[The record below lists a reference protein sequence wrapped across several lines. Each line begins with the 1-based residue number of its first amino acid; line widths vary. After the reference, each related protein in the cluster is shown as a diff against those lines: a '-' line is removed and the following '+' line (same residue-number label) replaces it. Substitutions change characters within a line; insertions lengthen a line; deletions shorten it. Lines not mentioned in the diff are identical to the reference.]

1 MPCVGYLF
9 ILAAAAAW
17 ALIGPVAK
25 FAFAAGLSP
34 LEVAFFRA
42 LLGGAFFA
50 LHAFFLRRFRL
61 DRGVVFPVLLF
72 GAVGVAGFYASY
84 QLAVA
89 YGGAALASVLL
100 YTAPAWVAAMGAL
113 WLGERLDGAKTA
125 AVAFTLA
132 GVTLLGWGAG
142 GELRFT
148 LLGLF
153 FGLLAGF
160 GYALYYLFGK
170 LYFARYPAEAVYAVA
185 MPVGAVF
192 LFPFVRSVPGDPRVW
207 GVLFV
212 IGFVSTYLAYAF
224 YAAGL
229 LRLEATRA
237 SVVATLEP
245 VLASLFAYLWWGE
258 RFSPVGYLGAGLV
271 LLAVLLVVFGSRPR

>member
-1 MPCVGYLF
+1 MGYLF
-9 ILAAAAAW
+9 ILLAAASW

-25 FAFAAGLSP
+25 FAFAAGMTP

-42 LLGGAFFA
+42 LLGGLFFF
-50 LHAFFLRRFRL
+50 LHALLFHRLRL
-61 DRGVVFPVLLF
+61 DRRVLLPVLAF
-72 GAVGVAGFYASY
+72 GVVGVAGFYASY

-100 YTAPAWVAAMGAL
+100 YTAPAWVAGMSAL
-113 WLGERLDGAKTA
+113 WLGERLDRAKLL
-125 AVAFTLA
+125 AVGL
-132 GVTLLGWGAG
+132 TLLGVLLLGLGAG
-142 GELRFT
+142 GELRLT
-148 LLGLF
+148 LLGVF
-153 FGLLAGF
+153 FGLLSGF

-170 LYFARYPAEAVYAVA
+170 LYFARYPAEAIYALA
-185 MPVGAVF
+185 MPVGALF
-192 LFPFVRSVPGDPRVW
+192 LLPFVHAWPRDLEVW
-207 GVLFV
+207 GLLFV

-229 LRLEATRA
+229 MRLEATRA

-258 RFSPVGYLGAGLV
+258 RFSALGYLGAMLI
-271 LLAVLLVVFGSRPR
+271 LAAVVLVVLGSRPR

>member
-1 MPCVGYLF
+1 MGYLF
-9 ILAAAAAW
+9 ILAAAASW

-25 FAFAAGLSP
+25 FAFAAGMTP

-42 LLGGAFFA
+42 LLGGLFFFSHA
-50 LHAFFLRRFRL
+50 LLFRRFRL
-61 DRGVVFPVLLF
+61 DRWVLPAVLAF

-100 YTAPAWVAAMGAL
+100 YTAPAWVAGMGAL
-113 WLGERLDGAKTA
+113 WLGERLDWAKLL
-125 AVAFTLA
+125 AVGL
-132 GVTLLGWGAG
+132 TLLGVLLLGLGAG
-142 GELRFT
+142 GELHLT
-148 LLGLF
+148 LLGVF
-153 FGLLAGF
+153 FGLLSGF

-170 LYFARYPAEAVYAVA
+170 LYFARYPAEAIYAVA
-185 MPVGAVF
+185 MPVGALF
-192 LFPFVRSVPGDPRVW
+192 LLPFVRVWPRDLEVW
-207 GVLFV
+207 GLLFV

-229 LRLEATRA
+229 VRLEATRA

-258 RFSPVGYLGAGLV
+258 RFSALGYLGAMLI
-271 LLAVLLVVFGSRPR
+271 LAAVVLVVLGSRPR

>member
-1 MPCVGYLF
+1 VGYLF
-9 ILAAAAAW
+9 ILLAAASW

-25 FAFAAGLSP
+25 FAFRAGLGP

-42 LLGGAFFA
+42 LLGGAFFF
-50 LHAFFLRRFRL
+50 LHALLLRRLRL
-61 DRGVVFPVLLF
+61 DRGAVVPVLLF

-100 YTAPAWVAAMGAL
+100 YTAPAWVAVMGAL
-113 WLGERLDGAKTA
+113 WLGERLDAAKLA
-125 AVAFTLA
+125 AVGL
-132 GVTLLGWGAG
+132 TLLGVVFLALGSG
-142 GELRFT
+142 GELA
-148 LLGLF
+148 LSLWGLV
-153 FGLLAGF
+153 FGLLSGF

-170 LYFARYPAEAVYAVA
+170 LYFTRTPAEAVYAVA
-185 MPVGAVF
+185 LPVGALF
-192 LFPFVRSVPGDPRVW
+192 LLPAVRTWPQGEVW

-229 LRLEATRA
+229 VRLEATRA

-258 RFSPVGYLGAGLV
+258 RFLPLGYLGAGLI
-271 LLAVLLVVFGSRPR
+271 LAAVVLVVLGSRPR

>member
-1 MPCVGYLF
+1 MGYLL
-9 ILAAAAAW
+9 ILAAAASW

-25 FAFAAGLSP
+25 FAFAAGMTP

-42 LLGGAFFA
+42 LLGGLFFF
-50 LHAFFLRRFRL
+50 LHALLLRRFRL
-61 DRGVVFPVLLF
+61 DRRVLPAVLAF

-100 YTAPAWVAAMGAL
+100 YTAPAWVAGMGAL
-113 WLGERLDGAKTA
+113 WLGERLDWAKLL
-125 AVAFTLA
+125 AVGL
-132 GVTLLGWGAG
+132 TLLGVLLLGLGAG
-142 GELRFT
+142 GELRLT
-148 LLGLF
+148 LLGVF
-153 FGLLAGF
+153 FGLLSGF

-170 LYFARYPAEAVYAVA
+170 LYFARYPAEAIYAVA
-185 MPVGAVF
+185 MPVGALF
-192 LFPFVRSVPGDPRVW
+192 LFPFVHAWPRDPGVW
-207 GVLFV
+207 GLLFV

-229 LRLEATRA
+229 VRLEATRA

-258 RFSPVGYLGAGLV
+258 RFSALGYLGAALI
-271 LLAVLLVVFGSRPR
+271 LAAVFLVVLGSRPR